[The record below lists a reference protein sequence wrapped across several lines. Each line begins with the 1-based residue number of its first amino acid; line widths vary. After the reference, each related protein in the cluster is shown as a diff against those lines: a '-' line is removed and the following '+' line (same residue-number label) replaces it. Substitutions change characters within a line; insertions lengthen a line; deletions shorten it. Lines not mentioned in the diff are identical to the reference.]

1 MNTNWLDIF
10 QGVGVMMASFADE
23 PGIAIA
29 RILLV
34 LLGFLL
40 IYLGRKGVLEPL
52 LMIPMGLGMATIN
65 VSAMFFD
72 PINMAAGGKVD
83 PNAVNNLFLDS
94 TASNN
99 DHLMTLMQI
108 DWLQPVYTLTFSNG
122 LIACLVFIGIGSLL
136 DVGFV
141 MARPYVSAIIALFAE
156 LGTLLTLPLAVMFGG
171 YSLQDAAAIA
181 LVGGADGP
189 MVLFA
194 SLKLSPHLF
203 VPITVVAYMYLGL
216 AYGGFPYMIRLLIP
230 EKLRRI
236 QMPADDP
243 AKKVTSGQKLT
254 FAVVCCV
261 LLSFLF
267 PVASPLF
274 FSLFLGI
281 AIRESG
287 LDKFHYLV
295 SEIVLYASTLTLGLL
310 LGVLCEAKTIMDPKV
325 LPLLIFGLVALGL
338 SGLGGLIGGYFMYF
352 VTGGKFNPV
361 IGIAGVSCVPTTA
374 KVAQKCVSKANP
386 GAIVMH
392 YALGA
397 NIFGVITTAIIAA
410 IYISLLNK

>member
-1 MNTNWLDIF
+1 M
-10 QGVGVMMASFADE
+10 
-23 PGIAIA
+23 
-29 RILLV
+29 
-34 LLGFLL
+34 
-40 IYLGRKGVLEPL
+40 
-52 LMIPMGLGMATIN
+52 
-65 VSAMFFD
+65 
-72 PINMAAGGKVD
+72 
-83 PNAVNNLFLDS
+83 
-94 TASNN
+94 
-99 DHLMTLMQI
+99 
-108 DWLQPVYTLTFSNG
+108 
-122 LIACLVFIGIGSLL
+122 
-136 DVGFV
+136 
-141 MARPYVSAIIALFAE
+141 
-156 LGTLLTLPLAVMFGG
+156 LTLPLAVMFGG

-230 EKLRRI
+230 EKLRKI

-410 IYISLLNK
+410 IYISLLNQ